1 MSAYQNQPKASPSF
15 PVTKASSV
23 QHAAPKYDFPVKHI
37 LLTRDPKDRSVRGN
51 GLGMRVIGGKEIPG
65 TGGQLGAY
73 VTRIYKGGVVESL
86 GEIKEGDQVLEWNG
100 VPLTGKTFAEVQ
112 MLVSQT
118 EGEVELVV
126 KR

>member
-1 MSAYQNQPKASPSF
+1 MKLWTAPSMNNCF
-15 PVTKASSV
+15 CRNKNV
-23 QHAAPKYDFPVKHI
+23 F
-37 LLTRDPKDRSVRGN
+37 LL
-51 GLGMRVIGGKEIPG
+51 I
-65 TGGQLGAY
+65 A
-73 VTRIYKGGVVESL
+73 
-86 GEIKEGDQVLEWNG
+86 GDQVLEWNG

>member
-1 MSAYQNQPKASPSF
+1 MP
-15 PVTKASSV
+15 
-23 QHAAPKYDFPVKHI
+23 I
-37 LLTRDPKDRSVRGN
+37 LLLLDRIVKRTTFCAEMN
-51 GLGMRVIGGKEIPG
+51 GFVLI
-65 TGGQLGAY
+65 A
-73 VTRIYKGGVVESL
+73 
-86 GEIKEGDQVLEWNG
+86 GDQVLEWNG